1 MALLATR
8 SNRSRWH
15 NHLAP
20 NILKTCFTAEEDAK
34 IMELHQRMGNRWAEI
49 AKQLPGRTDNAIK
62 NHWNSTMTRKLV
74 RSQPPSRMP
83 SVLPAV
89 RPLWLPHSG
98 SAARGSPM
106 KLPSPEEIS
115 KAVLNRTQQP
125 LFRVAPGYH
134 STPSIKPG
142 VLPYASHYFVDPNW
156 DYSLSVPSRH
166 AVPVPGFQSA
176 QLPSKPAR
184 EPPGRRAISEADEVE
199 LVDTILK
206 LRQRAL

>member
-1 MALLATR
+1 
-8 SNRSRWH
+8 
-15 NHLAP
+15 
-20 NILKTCFTAEEDAK
+20 
-34 IMELHQRMGNRWAEI
+34 MELHQRMGNRWAEI

-74 RSQPPSRMP
+74 RSLPPSRLPSVLP
-83 SVLPAV
+83 SVLPAAQ
-89 RPLWLPHSG
+89 PPWLPRGG
-98 SAARGSPM
+98 SAALGSPM
-106 KLPSPEEIS
+106 KLPSPDEIS
-115 KAVLNRTQQP
+115 RAVLNRAQQP

-166 AVPVPGFQSA
+166 PVPVPGFQSA
-176 QLPSKPAR
+176 QLPSKAAR
-184 EPPGRRAISEADEVE
+184 GPPGSRAISEADEVE

-206 LRQRAL
+206 LRQRAP